1 MSEDH
6 VWHHL
11 FKWRLRV
18 SRAFRMKTA
27 CYTCFMNENCVLY
40 VLHEWKLRAT
50 RACSLLLPDSIFV
63 VTYMYM
69 YLLSTCCVC
78 LTLFCCKLSL
88 ILLTTSRRLV
98 NYILEDHASN
108 ILSIDVIWIFVKK
121 MSGVL
126 LCKLFVALSY
136 VSSCFVLQSECH
148 ALHHSSNCSHCESK
162 SIVLCQVWFFIHVFF
177 NIRKLISDA
186 LRKIKCASL

>member
-121 MSGVL
+121 SRVFFCVGCLWHCLTFL
-126 LCKLFVALSY
+126 L
-136 VSSCFVLQSECH
+136 
-148 ALHHSSNCSHCESK
+148 
-162 SIVLCQVWFFIHVFF
+162 VLCCNRNVMHCTTA
-177 NIRKLISDA
+177 LIVA
-186 LRKIKCASL
+186 TASQNPLCYARFGSLYMYSST